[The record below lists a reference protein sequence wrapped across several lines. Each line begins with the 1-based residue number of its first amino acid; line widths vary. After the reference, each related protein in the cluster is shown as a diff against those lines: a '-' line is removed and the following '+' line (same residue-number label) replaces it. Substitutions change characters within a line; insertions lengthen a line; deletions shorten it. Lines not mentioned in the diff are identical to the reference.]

1 MMNKNEEI
9 NYPLLSIDVQLT
21 ENEIAT
27 LKIDDII
34 EEKIKQF
41 CKIYKLPESD
51 EEILNQQVKQ
61 QLNNQIE
68 ECKYNHFNF
77 QYKIVS
83 MKQ

>member
-9 NYPLLSIDVQLT
+9 NYPLLSIYVQLT

-27 LKIDDII
+27 LKINEDDII

-41 CKIYKLPESD
+41 CKIYKLPESA

-77 QYKIVS
+77 
-83 MKQ
+83 

>member
-9 NYPLLSIDVQLT
+9 NYPLLSIYVQLT

-27 LKIDDII
+27 LKINEDDII

-51 EEILNQQVKQ
+51 EEILNQ
-61 QLNNQIE
+61 
-68 ECKYNHFNF
+68 
-77 QYKIVS
+77 
-83 MKQ
+83 